1 MKRILGVLMVT
12 ALLSSVGG
20 AQVTRNLAVF
30 DAVCP
35 AVGAVSNK
43 MVSAVF
49 SAADLKQEVD
59 RVFTKHGVRVDCAT
73 NKKLSLLINFR
84 SVFEDDASI
93 FVYAV
98 DVTGIVENLQTRY
111 LGFLKR
117 VTVWDRSSTYWVR
130 RDSLSKQGI
139 LDNVQRGLSAFVE
152 AWKSTR
158 SKPGMIAV
166 EPPK

>member
-1 MKRILGVLMVT
+1 MKRILGVLAVT
-12 ALLSSVGG
+12 ALLSSTGG
-20 AQVTRNLAVF
+20 AQVTRNLEKF
-30 DAVCP
+30 EAVCP
-35 AVGAVSNK
+35 AVGALANKTVSK
-43 MVSAVF
+43 VF
-49 SAADLKQEVD
+49 SADDLKQEVD

-84 SVFEDDASI
+84 SVFDDDASI
-93 FVYAV
+93 FVYAI
-98 DVTGIVENLQTRY
+98 DVNGMVENLQTKY

-139 LDNVQRGLSAFVE
+139 LDNVQRGLSPFVE

-158 SKPGMIAV
+158 PKPGMISV

>member
-1 MKRILGVLMVT
+1 MKRILGVLVVT
-12 ALLSSVGG
+12 ALFSSVGG
-20 AQVTRNLAVF
+20 AQVARNLEAF
-30 DAVCP
+30 DSICP

-43 MVSAVF
+43 TLSKTF

-93 FVYAV
+93 IVYAI
-98 DVTGIVENLQTRY
+98 DVTGMVENLQTKY

-130 RDSLSKQGI
+130 KENLAKQGI
-139 LDNVQRGLSAFVE
+139 VDNVQRGLSAFVE